1 MEKEDEEIDQM
12 SQDYLNLDE
21 TGREKLLEISKK
33 VFEIF
38 ETVNKEKSEVFY
50 E

>member
-1 MEKEDEEIDQM
+1 MEKENTEFDQM
-12 SQDYLNLDE
+12 SQDYRDLDE

-33 VFEIF
+33 VFEIS
-38 ETVNKEKSEVFY
+38 EIVNKEKSEVFY

>member
-1 MEKEDEEIDQM
+1 MEKKEKEIDQM

-33 VFEIF
+33 VFEIS
-38 ETVNKEKSEVFY
+38 ETVVKEKNKK
-50 E
+50 